1 MKKLNKISRVKKKVT
16 INETPTEY
24 RVSYD
29 PEVYQPPSKKNDL
42 LDFEKIVQSQGM
54 NLDDLLCEE
63 EEKKVETKEPVVF
76 NPDTLVQLLSMAGTS
91 KQDVNI
97 NDDDDDDDEEEEP
110 EPEIQE
116 NATSEN
122 ETAPMSALVDEFLS
136 EQVEGDKAEKK
147 ELAFRRSLVDAS
159 SASEDER
166 GLKNQKVR
174 GLSSD
179 EELIDTSSKNN
190 PQMSVLDGQ
199 AIRQAANYKSNQV
212 RSSGTGGASSRTN
225 GDLIIPYPSVP
236 KEHLVTKTN
245 NQLSDLTPQSLLL
258 KAGSEAQVLP
268 TNPSPPIIPKE
279 RPQKIQYR
287 GIWIDNNENKEENTK
302 DTEDEDR
309 FFFNQQREIMK
320 KKLKQNKNKDFGDI
334 DKLAMENVGVEI
346 VGKEK
351 LIKVDRDWGESMESF
366 DTIRKKNYKED
377 LEA

>member
-29 PEVYQPPSKKNDL
+29 PEVYQPPSKENDL

-97 NDDDDDDDEEEEP
+97 NDDDDDEEEEP

>member
-1 MKKLNKISRVKKKVT
+1 MKRLNKISRVKKKVT

-29 PEVYQPPSKKNDL
+29 PEVYQPPSKENDL
-42 LDFEKIVQSQGM
+42 LDFEKIVQCQGM

-63 EEKKVETKEPVVF
+63 EEKKVETKDPVVF

-97 NDDDDDDDEEEEP
+97 NDDDEEEEP

-116 NATSEN
+116 NDTSEN
-122 ETAPMSALVDEFLS
+122 ETAPMSALVDEPSL
-136 EQVEGDKAEKK
+136 EQVEEDKAEKK

-179 EELIDTSSKNN
+179 EELIDTLSKNN

-199 AIRQAANYKSNQV
+199 AIRPAANYKSNQV
-212 RSSGTGGASSRTN
+212 RSSGTSGASSRIN
-225 GDLIIPYPSVP
+225 EDLIIPYPNVP

-245 NQLSDLTPQSLLL
+245 NQLPDLTPQSLLL
-258 KAGSEAQVLP
+258 KAGSEAQALP
-268 TNPSPPIIPKE
+268 TNPSPPEIPKG
-279 RPQKIQYR
+279 RPQKIKYR
-287 GIWIDNNENKEENTK
+287 GVWIDNNENKEENTK

-334 DKLAMENVGVEI
+334 DKLTMENVGVEI
-346 VGKEK
+346 VGKDK
-351 LIKVDRDWGESMESF
+351 LVKVDRDWGESMESF

>member
-97 NDDDDDDDEEEEP
+97 NDDDDDEEEEP

>member
-29 PEVYQPPSKKNDL
+29 PEVYQPPSKENDL

-97 NDDDDDDDEEEEP
+97 NDDDDDEEEEP

-258 KAGSEAQVLP
+258 KAGSEAQALP
-268 TNPSPPIIPKE
+268 TNPSPTVIPKE